1 MSMPP
6 STPITHGTWAGYN
19 LGCREDCCREA
30 ARLYQKRRVYDL
42 KRGLSRKV
50 DCTGLRRR
58 IQALN
63 DLGWSNYA
71 IAARAGVGRE
81 QIRQWCMRPR
91 VYRTSYEK
99 VSKVYDELSM
109 TLPPER
115 TRFERMDVTRTRNR
129 ARRLGFAPPLA
140 WDNIDDPNERPKFGN
155 RQKSRDEVDEAVV
168 ERFLSGEYDLR
179 TNIAERREIARRWA
193 AAGRS
198 LAELE
203 RLTGWK
209 PERYHKIGD
218 AA

>member
-1 MSMPP
+1 
-6 STPITHGTWAGYN
+6 
-19 LGCREDCCREA
+19 
-30 ARLYQKRRVYDL
+30 
-42 KRGLSRKV
+42 
-50 DCTGLRRR
+50 
-58 IQALN
+58 
-63 DLGWSNYA
+63 
-71 IAARAGVGRE
+71 
-81 QIRQWCMRPR
+81 MRPR

-129 ARRLGFAPPLA
+129 ARRLGYAPPLA

-168 ERFLSGEYDLR
+168 ERFLSGEVGLR